1 MGAETR
7 AHASNLPSWPV
18 PSAAESRNPYE
29 RIQAKGGTRP
39 RTRGDARGGDPPGSR
54 TTVRLSP
61 ASGTWASHRV
71 WRNTWLPPPPLTQSP
86 PPPPPTSPSA
96 GTLRRSLAAGCGFLR
111 PTDRPP
117 AAGRGGRREG
127 EGAVA
132 AGSSRQGGEGNG
144 GDLGA
149 RGAGELVGWLGEK
162 RGERGGE
169 RKGEGREGEE
179 WSLVRGGGN
188 AQEEGGMDG
197 KRCIESHSL
206 SLLVRRGKTGS
217 N

>member
-1 MGAETR
+1 
-7 AHASNLPSWPV
+7 
-18 PSAAESRNPYE
+18 
-29 RIQAKGGTRP
+29 
-39 RTRGDARGGDPPGSR
+39 
-54 TTVRLSP
+54 
-61 ASGTWASHRV
+61 
-71 WRNTWLPPPPLTQSP
+71 
-86 PPPPPTSPSA
+86 
-96 GTLRRSLAAGCGFLR
+96 
-111 PTDRPP
+111 
-117 AAGRGGRREG
+117 
-127 EGAVA
+127 VA

-197 KRCIESHSL
+197 KRCVESHSL